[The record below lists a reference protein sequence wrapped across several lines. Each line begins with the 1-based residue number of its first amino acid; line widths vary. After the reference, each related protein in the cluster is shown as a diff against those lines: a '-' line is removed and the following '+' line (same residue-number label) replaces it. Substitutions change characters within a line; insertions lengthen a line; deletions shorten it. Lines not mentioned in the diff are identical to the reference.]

1 MSFIFFHYKLDLLRN
16 FMGSF
21 PLHDGPC
28 DSLLLFN
35 YLVMAWSDGVLS
47 LTTMDSFGILLFD
60 EFTSFVFFVAE
71 YIVMGRD

>member
-16 FMGSF
+16 FMGSL
-21 PLHDGPC
+21 PLHNRPC

-35 YLVMAWSDGVLS
+35 DLVMAWPNSVFS
-47 LTTMDSFGILLFD
+47 LTSMDGFGILLLD
-60 EFTSFVFFVAE
+60 EFTPFVFFVAE